1 MSDEINFVDI
11 MALSKIGPDS
21 VVEKFGGMINSSFFD
36 ASNILGTLKVK
47 GLIDFTTS
55 FPGQSAI
62 TVTEAGKQLLSEAE
76 AKSKEAFDPLDLTL
90 LTQLFG
96 GKKTLADLSG
106 AVNLRP
112 RDMAL
117 HLYKLLKMQYITSD
131 FRNGLLDIALTE
143 KGFLQVKEGMPKPAT
158 PSPQPAPQAPASG
171 TLQAPASPPAGQVQI
186 GAQQNNMQPNADMG
200 IAPSS
205 PQAQPV
211 SEVEKII
218 SDAKKRKAK
227 RDMAIEFAIILVLV
241 VLIILLKM
249 KII

>member
-1 MSDEINFVDI
+1 MSDEINFVDL

-21 VVEKFGGMINSSFFD
+21 VVEKFGGLINSSFFD

-62 TVTEAGKQLLSEAE
+62 TITDAGKQLM
-76 AKSKEAFDPLDLTL
+76 KEADSKSAEPFDQLDFTL
-90 LTQLFG
+90 LTHLSG

-117 HLYKLLKMQYITSD
+117 HLYKLMQTQYLTSN

-143 KGFLQVKEGMPKPAT
+143 KGFLQVKSGM
-158 PSPQPAPQAPASG
+158 PAPQTSAAPSQAVPGSAANQ
-171 TLQAPASPPAGQVQI
+171 QAPQQAQAGMPSGPAIQVPLQTPTQP
-186 GAQQNNMQPNADMG
+186 QQETQ
-200 IAPSS
+200 
-205 PQAQPV
+205 QPV
-211 SEVEKII
+211 SEVEKLI
-218 SDAKKRKAK
+218 SDARRKKAR
-227 RDMAIEFAIILVLV
+227 RNIELLLIIIVILV
-241 VLIILLKM
+241 VLIALAKM
-249 KII
+249 KLI